1 MLFLDCVWPVAVH
14 CLARLCCLPRPCHSP
29 DGRLP
34 TAPRKLRPANR
45 SLLLSSAARSQHSF
59 CVVGAAAID
68 ACYAMDAELPYLKP
82 AWPDF
87 RCLCPF
93 DAVLLC
99 NNDTEAAVAACDEGD
114 CRAAEREAWMDG
126 CHCARCNGTGSRQLS
141 ESVSVCSEEKEEET
155 VLHKQGRA

>member
-1 MLFLDCVWPVAVH
+1 
-14 CLARLCCLPRPCHSP
+14 
-29 DGRLP
+29 
-34 TAPRKLRPANR
+34 
-45 SLLLSSAARSQHSF
+45 
-59 CVVGAAAID
+59 
-68 ACYAMDAELPYLKP
+68 MDAELPYLKP